1 MLYLNETEIESLVK
15 MPDVMRVVE
24 DCFRLQGQGK
34 ATNQPRRRVYV
45 PDGMM
50 HVMFASLMRENE
62 GYLGLKTYTAF
73 PGIGVRFIFLLWDA
87 NSSELLSL
95 MEANL
100 LGQLRTGAASGIA
113 AKYMANE
120 SIEEAGLIGTGR
132 QAGTQ
137 LEAICLARNIKN
149 FKPNVIFNALHG
161 QFGEDGYIQTILER
175 FKIPYTH
182 SGVIASSIAMDK
194 EISKKIFI
202 KNKINTP
209 KFFTYSYDV
218 KNEDL
223 IKKIKKKLRFPVV
236 VKPLNEGSSVNVY
249 ICNEKNIIKILNS
262 IKQYKKVMIEEFIGG
277 REIQVAIMGNKKL
290 GAIELKP
297 KRKFYDYQAKY
308 NSSAKTE
315 HIIPVDLPKGKM
327 DIVMNMAYKA
337 HKVIGC
343 MGVTR
348 SDFKFF
354 NNKFYL
360 LEINT
365 QPGMT
370 KLSLV
375 PEIAA
380 YRGISFLELIE
391 WIMQDASKKK

>member
-1 MLYLNETEIESLVK
+1 MKKKILIISGGISKERLISL
-15 MPDVMRVVE
+15 DT
-24 DCFRLQGQGK
+24 GQ
-34 ATNQPRRRVYV
+34 QV
-45 PDGMM
+45 
-50 HVMFASLMRENE
+50 
-62 GYLGLKTYTAF
+62 
-73 PGIGVRFIFLLWDA
+73 
-87 NSSELLSL
+87 
-95 MEANL
+95 
-100 LGQLRTGAASGIA
+100 
-113 AKYMANE
+113 ANE
-120 SIEEAGLIGTGR
+120 LKKNGYRVKVTEPDNN
-132 QAGTQ
+132 
-137 LEAICLARNIKN
+137 LEKNIKF

-218 KNEDL
+218 KHGDL
-223 IKKIKKKLRFPVV
+223 TKKIKKKLRFPVV
-236 VKPLNEGSSVNVY
+236 AKPLNEGSSVNVY
-249 ICNEKNIIKILNS
+249 ICNEKNIFKILNS

>member
-1 MLYLNETEIESLVK
+1 MKKKILIISGGISKERLISL
-15 MPDVMRVVE
+15 DT
-24 DCFRLQGQGK
+24 GQ
-34 ATNQPRRRVYV
+34 QV
-45 PDGMM
+45 
-50 HVMFASLMRENE
+50 
-62 GYLGLKTYTAF
+62 
-73 PGIGVRFIFLLWDA
+73 
-87 NSSELLSL
+87 
-95 MEANL
+95 
-100 LGQLRTGAASGIA
+100 
-113 AKYMANE
+113 ANE
-120 SIEEAGLIGTGR
+120 LKKNGYRVKITEPDSNLKK
-132 QAGTQ
+132 
-137 LEAICLARNIKN
+137 NIN
-149 FKPNVIFNALHG
+149 FFRPNVIFNALHG

-182 SGVIASSIAMDK
+182 SGVIESSIAMDK

-218 KNEDL
+218 KNGDL

-249 ICNEKNIIKILNS
+249 ICTVKNLIKTLNS

-308 NSSAKTE
+308 NSRAKTQ

-380 YRGISFLELIE
+380 FKGISFIKLIE
-391 WIMQDASKKK
+391 WILKDASTKK